1 MKNLIATLCLW
12 GMAAGVASGQ
22 TQVEPHTALRMLN
35 AQQQQFGKGVV
46 KVADNVFTAAGF
58 HGANTSM
65 IVGTDGVI
73 IVDTL
78 FGPASAANAAEAF

>member
-1 MKNLIATLCLW
+1 
-12 GMAAGVASGQ
+12 
-22 TQVEPHTALRMLN
+22 MLN
-35 AQQQQFGKGVV
+35 AQQQQFEKGII
-46 KVADNVFTAAGF
+46 KVADNVFTAVGF

-78 FGPASAANAAEAF
+78 FGPSSS